1 MKNKMTVIGQ
11 GFAHPEIRSG
21 NILNV
26 ISELI
31 YFIDITVK
39 YNGLERGDLSLKG
52 LSQYICKLTQ
62 NNVFMLYVRFCG
74 YLQINLVKLFRVVA
88 TALN

>member
-1 MKNKMTVIGQ
+1 MRNKMAVMGQ

-26 ISELI
+26 ISDFICFI
-31 YFIDITVK
+31 YMVLK
-39 YNGLERGDLSLKG
+39 YNDFERSGLSLKG
-52 LSQYICKLTQ
+52 LSQYICKFMQ
-62 NNVFMLYVRFCG
+62 NNIYILYVRFCG
-74 YLQINLVKLFRVVA
+74 YLQINLVKLSRVVA